1 MELRHGPGK
10 RTSIYA
16 SAAFAASCDVSEAAL
31 AIQATIGLGGGQG
44 ELPFLLHQTEPNQL
58 HQSPDDQETCSIL
71 KIPLGLQTSEPNV
84 LETQPHDSLAIL
96 IF

>member
-44 ELPFLLHQTEPNQL
+44 ELPFLRHQTEPNQL

-71 KIPLGLQTSEPNV
+71 KIPLGLTSEPNV
-84 LETQPHDSLAIL
+84 LATQPHDLMTL
-96 IF
+96 